1 MGIFSFMY
9 LIISLLVFV
18 CILLF
23 LKFIPKESNNTIIK
37 DLNKGIKNAN
47 EYEDF
52 PGYTSA
58 ILLISFLFF
67 FLISISLSAISKTDF
82 SIVLYSIFSSSENPA
97 PFLILINAFFTL
109 FTRLNHY
116 FPVG

>member
-1 MGIFSFMY
+1 MY

-58 ILLISFLFF
+58 ILLISFLWILTIPIIILIIINY
-67 FLISISLSAISKTDF
+67 LISIFVKF
-82 SIVLYSIFSSSENPA
+82 
-97 PFLILINAFFTL
+97 ILKDKL
-109 FTRLNHY
+109 
-116 FPVG
+116 

>member
-1 MGIFSFMY
+1 MY
-9 LIISLLVFV
+9 LIISLLVFI

-37 DLNKGIKNAN
+37 GLNKGIKNAN

-58 ILLISFLFF
+58 ILLISFLWILTIPIIILIIVNY
-67 FLISISLSAISKTDF
+67 LISIFVKF
-82 SIVLYSIFSSSENPA
+82 
-97 PFLILINAFFTL
+97 ILKDKL
-109 FTRLNHY
+109 
-116 FPVG
+116 

>member
-1 MGIFSFMY
+1 MY
-9 LIISLLVFV
+9 LIISLLVFI

-58 ILLISFLFF
+58 ILLISFLWILTIPIIIFIIINY
-67 FLISISLSAISKTDF
+67 LISLFVKF
-82 SIVLYSIFSSSENPA
+82 
-97 PFLILINAFFTL
+97 ILKDKL
-109 FTRLNHY
+109 
-116 FPVG
+116 

>member
-1 MGIFSFMY
+1 MY
-9 LIISLLVFV
+9 LIISLLVFI

-37 DLNKGIKNAN
+37 CLNKGIKNAN

-58 ILLISFLFF
+58 ILLISFLWILTIPIIILIIVNY
-67 FLISISLSAISKTDF
+67 LISIFVKF
-82 SIVLYSIFSSSENPA
+82 
-97 PFLILINAFFTL
+97 ILKDKL
-109 FTRLNHY
+109 
-116 FPVG
+116 

>member
-1 MGIFSFMY
+1 MY
-9 LIISLLVFV
+9 LIISLLVFI

-58 ILLISFLFF
+58 ILLISFSWILTIPIIILIIVNY
-67 FLISISLSAISKTDF
+67 LISIFVKF
-82 SIVLYSIFSSSENPA
+82 
-97 PFLILINAFFTL
+97 ILKDKL
-109 FTRLNHY
+109 
-116 FPVG
+116 

>member
-1 MGIFSFMY
+1 MY
-9 LIISLLVFV
+9 LIISLLVFI

-23 LKFIPKESNNTIIK
+23 LKFIPKESNNIIIK

-58 ILLISFLFF
+58 ILLISFLWILTIPIIILIIVNY
-67 FLISISLSAISKTDF
+67 LISIFVKF
-82 SIVLYSIFSSSENPA
+82 
-97 PFLILINAFFTL
+97 ILKDKL
-109 FTRLNHY
+109 
-116 FPVG
+116 

>member
-1 MGIFSFMY
+1 MY
-9 LIISLLVFV
+9 LIISLIVFI

-47 EYEDF
+47 DYEDF

-58 ILLISFLFF
+58 ILLISFLWILTIPIIILIIVNY
-67 FLISISLSAISKTDF
+67 LISIFVKF
-82 SIVLYSIFSSSENPA
+82 
-97 PFLILINAFFTL
+97 ILKDKL
-109 FTRLNHY
+109 
-116 FPVG
+116 

>member
-1 MGIFSFMY
+1 MY
-9 LIISLLVFV
+9 LIISLLVFI

-58 ILLISFLFF
+58 ILLISFLWILTIPIIILIIVNY
-67 FLISISLSAISKTDF
+67 LISIFVKF
-82 SIVLYSIFSSSENPA
+82 
-97 PFLILINAFFTL
+97 ILKDKL
-109 FTRLNHY
+109 
-116 FPVG
+116 

>member
-1 MGIFSFMY
+1 MY

-37 DLNKGIKNAN
+37 GLNKGIKNAN

-58 ILLISFLFF
+58 ILLISFLWILTIPIIILIIVNY
-67 FLISISLSAISKTDF
+67 LISIFVKF
-82 SIVLYSIFSSSENPA
+82 
-97 PFLILINAFFTL
+97 ILKDKL
-109 FTRLNHY
+109 
-116 FPVG
+116 

>member
-1 MGIFSFMY
+1 MY
-9 LIISLLVFV
+9 LIISLLVFI

-58 ILLISFLFF
+58 ILLISFLWILTIPIIILIIVNY
-67 FLISISLSAISKTDF
+67 LISIFVKF
-82 SIVLYSIFSSSENPA
+82 
-97 PFLILINAFFTL
+97 ILKNKL
-109 FTRLNHY
+109 
-116 FPVG
+116 

>member
-1 MGIFSFMY
+1 MY
-9 LIISLLVFV
+9 LITSLLVFI

-37 DLNKGIKNAN
+37 NLNKGIKNAN

-58 ILLISFLFF
+58 ILLISFLWILTIPIIILIIVNY
-67 FLISISLSAISKTDF
+67 LISIFVKF
-82 SIVLYSIFSSSENPA
+82 
-97 PFLILINAFFTL
+97 ILKDKL
-109 FTRLNHY
+109 
-116 FPVG
+116 

>member
-1 MGIFSFMY
+1 MY

-58 ILLISFLFF
+58 ILLISFLWILTIPIIILIIVNY
-67 FLISISLSAISKTDF
+67 LISIFVKF
-82 SIVLYSIFSSSENPA
+82 
-97 PFLILINAFFTL
+97 ILKDKL
-109 FTRLNHY
+109 
-116 FPVG
+116 

>member
-1 MGIFSFMY
+1 MY
-9 LIISLLVFV
+9 LIISLLIFI

-58 ILLISFLFF
+58 ILLISFLWILTIPIIILIIVNY
-67 FLISISLSAISKTDF
+67 LISIFVKF
-82 SIVLYSIFSSSENPA
+82 
-97 PFLILINAFFTL
+97 ILKDKL
-109 FTRLNHY
+109 
-116 FPVG
+116 

>member
-1 MGIFSFMY
+1 MY
-9 LIISLLVFV
+9 LIISLIVFI

-58 ILLISFLFF
+58 ILLISFLWILTIPIIILIIVNY
-67 FLISISLSAISKTDF
+67 LISIFVKF
-82 SIVLYSIFSSSENPA
+82 
-97 PFLILINAFFTL
+97 ILKDKL
-109 FTRLNHY
+109 
-116 FPVG
+116 

>member
-1 MGIFSFMY
+1 MY
-9 LIISLLVFV
+9 LIISLIVFI

-37 DLNKGIKNAN
+37 CLNKGIKNAN

-58 ILLISFLFF
+58 ILLISFLWILTIPIIILIIVNY
-67 FLISISLSAISKTDF
+67 LISIFVKF
-82 SIVLYSIFSSSENPA
+82 
-97 PFLILINAFFTL
+97 ILKDKL
-109 FTRLNHY
+109 
-116 FPVG
+116 

>member
-1 MGIFSFMY
+1 MY
-9 LIISLLVFV
+9 LIISLLVFI

-23 LKFIPKESNNTIIK
+23 LKFIPKESNNTIIR

-58 ILLISFLFF
+58 ILLISFLWILTIPIIILIIVNY
-67 FLISISLSAISKTDF
+67 LISIFVKF
-82 SIVLYSIFSSSENPA
+82 
-97 PFLILINAFFTL
+97 ILKDKL
-109 FTRLNHY
+109 
-116 FPVG
+116 